1 MKRWWLPVVSALAVV
16 AALGLGGCGN
26 GVYVGTDEGDP
37 AVDGFRCVQPTG
49 PSGMLVLIAQ
59 SVPPAQWVPCL
70 RGEPGRWT
78 MSKLEVRDGAAT
90 IGFGYQFGGPDKV
103 TIEMRPSCDVHDAKE
118 VSSQHPGTRRYNRD
132 LVRAGHYANEVYFV
146 YEGACTVLSFDLAA
160 TGAELRGAEFAGS
173 LGFVARD
180 ELDRQIRAA
189 TDGRLTLDPAG

>member
-1 MKRWWLPVVSALAVV
+1 VTRRWLAVLAA
-16 AALGLGGCGN
+16 AALVLGGCGD

-37 AVDGFRCVQPTG
+37 AVDEFRCAQPTG

-70 RGEPGRWT
+70 SGEPGRWT
-78 MSKLEVRDGAAT
+78 MSQLEVRDGGAT
-90 IGFGYQFGGPDKV
+90 IGFGYQFGGPDRA
-103 TIEMRPSCDVHDAKE
+103 TIEMRPSCDTHGAKE
-118 VSSQHPGTRRYNRD
+118 VSSQHAGTRRYNRD
-132 LVRAGHYANEVYFV
+132 LVRGGRYANEIYFL
-146 YEGACTVLSFDLAA
+146 YQGACTVLRFDLAA

-173 LGFVARD
+173 LGFVARA